1 MKQPRPNLQLPFLDA
16 NMPRSGA
23 DARFAS
29 TLLQITDLGGLEEL
43 IKERLGTRVFF
54 AEKYWRPVSDQS
66 SNAGAIE
73 ASPDEINPLIE
84 RIVNGIE
91 AVIELRIEERR
102 RREPGWQVAKSPSEA
117 TESVF
122 GIPDGA
128 AEKLDEYTART
139 EFGDYVQLRLR
150 GDRHT
155 PTIVVQDKGIGI
167 HPSEFSRTI
176 VALGQSSKGQKQ
188 YLIGMYGQGGSSAFE
203 KSGYSII
210 LSRKHPSLLSK
221 DEQDLAGWTIVRKRL
236 SVRTHVYEYLVN
248 PETRQVFA
256 IPGSVCDEVKFTN
269 GTCICHVCYRNL
281 GPFATQKMTNH
292 AWYTLNFRLFNPLI
306 PWTLV
311 DERGDSTELRT
322 MRGVPYRINQLPK
335 STASILLPQQ
345 RKGEST
351 SVRHHIKY
359 VYEDPLYG
367 SILVEWWVLQ
377 SEDVTDGRRSHY
389 TKIEPY
395 RDPSKRFSQRR
406 VAITRGGQVHS
417 ALTPNMFAREGLRL
431 VANSIIVN
439 VNTDELSY
447 EAGASFF
454 ASNRADLK
462 RESEEIVD
470 KAIGAAIFQY
480 RSELMEIQ
488 REREREIIRG
498 RAAKD
503 EEVLKTKLDPMI
515 KAFLSSVSS
524 GAGGVTR
531 RKRDDTPRFKG
542 KAIPTTLEF
551 ARTNPLEVIPGVPTH
566 LELVTDASDSV
577 MRSRKTILRF
587 TQSTL
592 PEIAET
598 SVVGGGAG
606 RWRLRILPYTEVI
619 AGTRC
624 NLSAVLEQPSWRIE
638 AKKPCQL
645 VVISPPPEY
654 EGNDPPTFM
663 RFRARTNNE
672 VHIQQGGGR
681 VSIDTD
687 CRDDLFEHANLSVVL
702 PPKTRL
708 LGYGHPSKG
717 QIRLTIETENDI
729 ELGHV
734 GTVQAKLEFDDD
746 SSLFS
751 EASLVITEKRR
762 IESGDTRYV
771 PNYSIHY
778 VREITVDEDDF
789 RWDDMAEILGTESPW
804 DADDVGGIFVAHDDG
819 HPRLHIYINVDNK
832 EMLSIEKRMARTNTE
847 NTIETFRQNHRALIV
862 YHLYLLGISD
872 KSGNLVTDFE
882 NIGSSERMD
891 YIDYR
896 SEMIRLNRTALYAT
910 REYLDTVREI
920 ENTEN
925 S

>member
-1 MKQPRPNLQLPFLDA
+1 MKGNRPDSQLRLSDVH
-16 NMPRSGA
+16 MPEGGSDVAFA
-23 DARFAS
+23 DA
-29 TLLQITDLGGLEEL
+29 LLQIGDSPHLEEL
-43 IKERLGTRVFF
+43 IKRRLGS
-54 AEKYWRPVSDQS
+54 EILPSGECWRPISDQL

-91 AVIELRIEERR
+91 AVIELAVEKRR
-102 RREPGWQVAKSPSEA
+102 RQKPDWQIPKSPYKA
-117 TESVF
+117 IESLF
-122 GIPDGA
+122 GITDGM
-128 AEKLDEYTART
+128 AEKLDHDTART
-139 EFGDYVQLRLR
+139 KFGDYVQLTLR
-150 GDRHT
+150 GKKQT
-155 PTIVVQDKGIGI
+155 PTIVFQDKGIGI
-167 HPSEFSRTI
+167 HPSEFPKTI
-176 VALGQSSKGQKQ
+176 VSLGQSRKGQKE

-203 KSGYSII
+203 KSEYTVI
-210 LSRKHPSLLSK
+210 LSRKHPSLLRD
-221 DEQDLAGWTIVRKRL
+221 DEQDIAGWTIVRKRL
-236 SVRTHVYEYLVN
+236 SVRTHLYEYLVN
-248 PETRQVFA
+248 PQTRQVFT
-256 IPGSVCDEVKFTN
+256 IPGSVCDKVGFTN
-269 GTCICHVCYRNL
+269 GTYICHVCYRNL
-281 GPFATQKMTNH
+281 GSFATQKMTNH

-311 DERGDSTELRT
+311 DARGDSTELRT
-322 MRGVPYRINQLPK
+322 MRGVPYRVNQLPK
-335 STASILLPQQ
+335 STASVLLPQQ
-345 RKGEST
+345 GKGEST

-377 SEDVTDGRRSHY
+377 SEDMTDGRRAHH

-417 ALTPNMFAREGLRL
+417 ALAPSMFAREGLRL
-431 VANSIIVN
+431 IANSLIVN

-462 RESEEIVD
+462 RESEEIVE

-524 GAGGVTR
+524 GAGDVTR

-551 ARTNPLEVIPGVPTH
+551 ARTSPLEVIPGVPTH

-577 MRSRKTILRF
+577 IRSRKTTLKL
-587 TQSTL
+587 TQSTS
-592 PEIAET
+592 PEIAKT
-598 SVVGGGAG
+598 RVVGGGAG
-606 RWRLRILPYTEVI
+606 RWRLGILPYTEII

-624 NLSAVLEQPSWRIE
+624 DLSAVLEQPSWRIE

-654 EGNDPPTFM
+654 LGNDPPSLM
-663 RFRARTNNE
+663 RIRAGANNE
-672 VHIQQGGGR
+672 VHIQRGGGR
-681 VSIDTD
+681 VTIDTD
-687 CRDDLFEHANLSVVL
+687 CRDDLFEHASLSVVL
-702 PPKTRL
+702 PDKTRL

-717 QIRLTIETENDI
+717 QIRLTVETDNDI
-729 ELGHV
+729 ELGRI
-734 GTVQAKLEFDDD
+734 GTIQAKLEFSDG
-746 SSLFS
+746 SGLFS
-751 EASLVITEKRR
+751 EASLVIMEKRR
-762 IESGDTRYV
+762 IGSGDTRYV
-771 PNYSIHY
+771 PNYNIHY
-778 VREITVDEDDF
+778 VREVAVDEDEF

-819 HPRLHIYINVDNK
+819 HPRLHIYINVDNS

-847 NTIETFRQNHRALIV
+847 NTIEAFRQNHRALIV

-872 KSGNLVTDFE
+872 KSGNLITDFE
-882 NIGSSERMD
+882 SIGSSERMD

-910 REYLDTVREI
+910 REYLDTVREM
-920 ENTEN
+920 ESTE